1 MGRGSA
7 CPGCAA
13 LFFGG
18 ALPHFDVFEESLMMI
33 AAPRH
38 SAIRRIALCSALL
51 LVGVLGGCKSS
62 KGELVVDD
70 SVGVTALRSPCPI
83 VAIPEMTG
91 DVTMMTAPGRT
102 DAGAIDVTAS
112 ITNLRSTCD
121 DGKGQNTLRT
131 EAIFDV
137 FARRSDT
144 RGARRVE
151 LPYFSAVMRGGNVVI
166 AKRLGTVV
174 IDFADG
180 QERAQGQGRAGSTVD
195 RTEATLPDSIRK
207 LLTKKRKA
215 GDTDAATDPLA
226 LPEVRTALAKA
237 SFELVVGF
245 QLTDQQ
251 LAYNATR

>member
-1 MGRGSA
+1 
-7 CPGCAA
+7 
-13 LFFGG
+13 
-18 ALPHFDVFEESLMMI
+18 MI
-33 AAPRH
+33 AAPR
-38 SAIRRIALCSALL
+38 SFVARRPARFGALL
-51 LVGVLGGCKSS
+51 LTAALIGALGGCKSS
-62 KGELVVDD
+62 RGELVVDD
-70 SVGVTALRSPCPI
+70 SVGVTALRSPCP
-83 VAIPEMTG
+83 VVEIPEMTG
-91 DVTMMTAPGRT
+91 DVTTMSAPGRT

-121 DGKGQNTLRT
+121 DAKGQTSLRT
-131 EAIFDV
+131 EATFDV

-174 IDFADG
+174 LDFADG
-180 QERAQGQGRAGSTVD
+180 QERAQAQGRAGSTVD
-195 RTEATLPDSIRK
+195 RAEATLPDSVRK
-207 LLTKKRKA
+207 LLTKKRKP
-215 GDTDAATDPLA
+215 GDAEAATDPLA
-226 LPEVRTALAKA
+226 LPEVRAALAKA